1 MVADAGAKARQ
12 YRERRAALAATR
24 PVRFVYVPDGS
35 EPPASAYAVK
45 RISFIRH
52 GQGEH
57 NLHDEQWTAANKPG
71 NPYGPGACSRRRATA
86 SSAVSWPS
94 FGSQRCASECRHAA
108 ADKLAE
114 LPHLVDPALT
124 AKGVEQARALQSAAS
139 AMHPAPELIVVSP
152 MRRAVDTAL
161 LAFAH
166 VFDDP
171 AVAHAVPVRRSDL
184 RPAVSIVGHELCR
197 ESYARS
203 EKTPVQTPQ
212 PQGNICDKRRPLEQ
226 IAADYPYI
234 DWALVNDGPTDVVYE
249 RGGEDMD
256 SFVERMP
263 PRWPLDLF

>member
-1 MVADAGAKARQ
+1 MAHCPSITCSAWPAASVTSP
-12 YRERRAALAATR
+12 RAECALWCCR
-24 PVRFVYVPDGS
+24 CHYNIVP
-35 EPPASAYAVK
+35 
-45 RISFIRH
+45 H
-52 GQGEH
+52 
-57 NLHDEQWTAANKPG
+57 T
-71 NPYGPGACSRRRATA
+71 
-86 SSAVSWPS
+86 
-94 FGSQRCASECRHAA
+94 
-108 ADKLAE
+108 ADKLAVF
-114 LPHLVDPALT
+114 PHLVDPALT
-124 AKGVEQARALQSAAS
+124 GKGVEQARALQDAAS
-139 AMHPAPELIVVSP
+139 AMQPAPELIVVSP

-171 AVAHAVPVRRSDL
+171 TASYAVPLERVDL

-203 EKTPVQTPQ
+203 EKTPVHTPQ

-234 DWALVNDGPTDVVYE
+234 DWALVNDGPTDVLYE

-263 PRWPLDLF
+263 RFRPTERSQLHDVVA